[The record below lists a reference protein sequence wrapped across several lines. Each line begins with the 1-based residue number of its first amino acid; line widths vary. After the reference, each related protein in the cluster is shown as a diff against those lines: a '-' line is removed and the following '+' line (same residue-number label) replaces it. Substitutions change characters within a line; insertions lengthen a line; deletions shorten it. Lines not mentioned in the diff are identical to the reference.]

1 MNSEGISCVRRST
14 DMTNC
19 KPQIELFYLN
29 SKYDLRGACH
39 VDSVAQ
45 YQADSVNRA
54 TLTAATSSPLTSYW
68 PYCAYISQSDGI
80 SVVGNIPYSETQL
93 SPTSN
98 WTVTSLAKPVMP
110 GSRLA
115 IVPLVSNMAELL
127 GAGGYGIFYQDP
139 NGTLVYTQPNREVAE
154 ANGTLVDSW
163 PTCESTANSK
173 AISSS

>member
-1 MNSEGISCVRRST
+1 MNSEGISREKRVT
-14 DMTNC
+14 DMANC

-29 SKYDLRGACH
+29 SNYELRGACH
-39 VDSVAQ
+39 VDSIAQ

-54 TLTAATSSPLTSYW
+54 TLTAATSSSLTSYW

-80 SVVGNIPYSETQL
+80 SVVGNVPVSETRL

-110 GSRLA
+110 GSKLA
-115 IVPLVSNMAELL
+115 IVPLVSNMTELL
-127 GAGGYGIFYQDP
+127 SAGGYGVFYQDP
-139 NGTLVYTQPNREVAE
+139 NGTLVYTQPNREAAE

-163 PTCESTANSK
+163 PTGESTANSK
-173 AISSS
+173 ARSSS